1 MHKPSKRIR
10 LEEGRERARALKRKG
25 QQLGHGRLAMNPSL
39 SLFLSFSPSMNMDEI
54 STVALR
60 SSSQSIV
67 YSVSM
72 EAPSAPPMDRKPS

>member
-25 QQLGHGRLAMNPSL
+25 QQLGHGRLAMYPSL
-39 SLFLSFSPSMNMDEI
+39 SLSPSMNMDEI